1 MVLYRIRIIRIT
13 TMAKDVNCFDDRNV
27 ITEMERNRHSQNRES
42 LNANDLGYH
51 SMFLF
56 NSWKRK
62 EVKIIKNWEEIK
74 LSP

>member
-1 MVLYRIRIIRIT
+1 
-13 TMAKDVNCFDDRNV
+13 MAKDVNCFNDRNV

-42 LNANDLGYH
+42 LNANNLDHH

-56 NSWKRK
+56 SSWKRK

>member
-1 MVLYRIRIIRIT
+1 
-13 TMAKDVNCFDDRNV
+13 MAKDVNCFDDRNV

-56 NSWKRK
+56 NS
-62 EVKIIKNWEEIK
+62 
-74 LSP
+74 